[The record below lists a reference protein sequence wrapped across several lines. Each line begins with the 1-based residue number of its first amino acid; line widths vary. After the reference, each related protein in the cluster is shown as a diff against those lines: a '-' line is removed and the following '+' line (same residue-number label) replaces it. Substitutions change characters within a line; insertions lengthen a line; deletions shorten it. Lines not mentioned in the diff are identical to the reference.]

1 MIIEYVIV
9 PLAVILFILFI
20 TLYGMFNSMYNIK
33 SKIND
38 IDIGQIYIIKGSDPF
53 NEKDTYEII
62 DIKYDKLGN
71 KWIKYKYHRYECT
84 CLAEAFFNKDMIR
97 IH

>member
-9 PLAVILFILFI
+9 PLVVILFILFI
-20 TLYGMFNSMYNIK
+20 TLYGMFNNMYNIK

-53 NEKDTYEII
+53 NNDDTYEII

-71 KWIKYKYHRYECT
+71 KWIKYKYRRYECS

-97 IH
+97 IS